1 MSEREGEREGKGR
14 EKGRDREGME
24 SVREGRER
32 GEREEESGRERGERE
47 GERVRNKREK
57 SFKKLSTFIIRIF
70 YYQPLSF
77 ILRILFTV
85 KDEEAGNCR
94 SE

>member
-1 MSEREGEREGKGR
+1 MREREGRGKGR

-32 GEREEESGRERGERE
+32 KSGR
-47 GERVRNKREK
+47 ERVRNKREK